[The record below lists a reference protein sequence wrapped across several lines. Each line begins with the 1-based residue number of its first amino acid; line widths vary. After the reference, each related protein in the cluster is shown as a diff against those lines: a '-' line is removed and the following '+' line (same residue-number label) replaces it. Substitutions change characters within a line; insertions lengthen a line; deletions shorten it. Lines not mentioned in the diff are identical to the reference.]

1 LKEGARRK
9 EPYYKHDGGIQKGP
23 SREQL
28 AGRCLKSTPWKSV
41 PMKSTKGSGAASQAN
56 VHYVE
61 KRIRVADSVTAAA
74 KGCLLPRM
82 S

>member
-1 LKEGARRK
+1 
-9 EPYYKHDGGIQKGP
+9 
-23 SREQL
+23 
-28 AGRCLKSTPWKSV
+28 
-41 PMKSTKGSGAASQAN
+41 MKSTKGSGAASQAN